1 MYNKSKS
8 IRHGGERLFERLGP
22 EDIQH
27 GTDQFNYAIY
37 RHDPKN
43 YEYTFDTHWHEEY
56 EIIYVKDGVFH
67 YLIDGQEYCVK
78 KGEALFLDQC
88 AIHTF
93 LEYPP
98 PRGICQLFVWKKIC
112 IPCVVQLYLPAIL
125 CRNSASK
132 SFPHPADY
140 RGRRLASASP
150 LAYTPARQL
159 K

>member
-1 MYNKSKS
+1 M
-8 IRHGGERLFERLGP
+8 FERLGP

-98 PRGICQLFVWKKIC
+98 PAGRTSAFCLEKN
-112 IPCVVQLYLPAIL
+112 LYSLRRPVI
-125 CRNSASK
+125 SASNFMQK
-132 SFPHPADY
+132 FCLKEFP
-140 RGRRLASASP
+140 SP
-150 LAYTPARQL
+150 S
-159 K
+159 

>member
-1 MYNKSKS
+1 M
-8 IRHGGERLFERLGP
+8 FERLGP

-98 PRGICQLFVWKKIC
+98 PAGHTSAFCLGKN
-112 IPCVVQLYLPAIL
+112 LYSLRRPVI
-125 CRNSASK
+125 SASNFMQK
-132 SFPHPADY
+132 FCLKEFP
-140 RGRRLASASP
+140 SP
-150 LAYTPARQL
+150 S
-159 K
+159 